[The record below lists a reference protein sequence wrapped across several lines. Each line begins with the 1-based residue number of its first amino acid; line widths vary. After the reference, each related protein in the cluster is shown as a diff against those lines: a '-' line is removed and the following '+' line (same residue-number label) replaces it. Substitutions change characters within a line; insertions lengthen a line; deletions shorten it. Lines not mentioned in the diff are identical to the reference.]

1 MRTGF
6 NEAGLGTSGPIS
18 QNTNRTSY
26 GTGGNRSAT
35 LSTYYGGKKST
46 LTESKYIKHIP
57 CEACGSSDA
66 NSLFDDGHQYCFACE
81 TYVAGDGTTTKVSK
95 KPMNKE
101 LKFYDSATYLSIV
114 DRSITSATCIAFGV
128 KQDNGKHY
136 YPYYNP
142 DGSMVAIKTRS
153 VEDKAF
159 SVTGDFKDA
168 TLFGQNLFAKSGR
181 YLTICEGELD
191 ALAAYQMQGSK
202 YPCVSIRS
210 GASGALKDCKA
221 QYEWIDS
228 FENIVL
234 AFDADEPGQKAAQ
247 AVAEL
252 FGGKVKIMKHRTGYK
267 DACDYLEN
275 NASKEFVDTWWGAES
290 YIPDGIVQGNS
301 LWDMVSAPI
310 EKADCDYPY
319 EALNKLTYGIRKG
332 ELVMVTAG
340 SGLGKSQFLR
350 EIVWHILNKTTD
362 NIGLMF
368 LEEGVRKTARSLMSL
383 AINKPIH
390 LPDVEVS
397 PEELKDAFDRTLGSD
412 RVYLF
417 DHFGSTS
424 LENIVNRV
432 RYMAK
437 GLGCGYVF
445 LDHISIIVSGGDVG
459 DERKALDAIMTK
471 LRMIVQETGIS
482 LICVSHLKRNEG
494 RGHEEGAVTSLAQL
508 RGSGAIAQ
516 LSDIVIGL
524 ERNGQAEDMI
534 ERNTTSVRV
543 LKNRFS
549 GYTGNCGS
557 LLYNGQTGRML
568 EIKDTL

>member
-1 MRTGF
+1 M
-6 NEAGLGTSGPIS
+6 LIV
-18 QNTNRTSY
+18 QD
-26 GTGGNRSAT
+26 
-35 LSTYYGGKKST
+35 
-46 LTESKYIKHIP
+46 SKYLKHIP
-57 CEACGSSDA
+57 CESCGSSDA

-81 TYVAGDGTTTKVSK
+81 TYVAGDGTVTQTKVT
-95 KPMNKE
+95 KPMNKDI
-101 LKFYDSATYLSIV
+101 KFYDNASTLSIAS
-114 DRSITSATCIAFGV
+114 RGITSATCITYGV
-128 KQDNGKHY
+128 RQNEGKHY
-136 YPYYNP
+136 YPYFDT
-142 DGSMVAIKTRS
+142 DGTLTAVKTRD
-153 VEDKAF
+153 VEHKQF
-159 SVTGDFKDA
+159 SIAGDFPSA
-168 TLFGQNLFAKSGR
+168 TLFGQQLFTKSGR
-181 YLTICEGELD
+181 YLTLCEGELD

-202 YPCVSIRS
+202 YPCVSVRN
-210 GASGALKDCKA
+210 GAQAALKDCKA

-228 FENIVL
+228 FENIVIC
-234 AFDADEPGQKAAQ
+234 FDADEPGQKASQ

-252 FGGKVKIMKHRTGYK
+252 FGGKVKVMKHKKGYK

-275 NASKEFVDTWWGAES
+275 GSGKEFIDAWWSAES

-310 EKADCDYPY
+310 AKADCDYPY
-319 EALNKLTYGIRKG
+319 EGLNKLTYGIRKG

-350 EIVWHILNKTTD
+350 EIVWHILNKTPD

-383 AINKPIH
+383 AVNKPIH
-390 LPDVEVS
+390 LPDVEVT

-412 RVYLF
+412 RIYLF

-424 LENIVNRV
+424 LENIINRV

-437 GLGCGYVF
+437 GLNCGYVF
-445 LDHISIIVSGGDVG
+445 LDHLSIIVSGGDVG

-482 LICVSHLKRNEG
+482 LICASHLKRPENK
-494 RGHEEGAVTSLAQL
+494 GHEEGAATSLAQL

-524 ERNGQAEDMI
+524 ERNGQAQDMI

-549 GYTGNCGS
+549 GYTGHCGA

-568 EIKDTL
+568 EIQDTL

>member
-1 MRTGF
+1 M
-6 NEAGLGTSGPIS
+6 
-18 QNTNRTSY
+18 QD
-26 GTGGNRSAT
+26 
-35 LSTYYGGKKST
+35 
-46 LTESKYIKHIP
+46 SKYLRHIP
-57 CEACGSSDA
+57 CENCGSSDA

-81 TYVAGDGTTTKVSK
+81 TYIAGDGTVTTQKAV
-95 KPMNKE
+95 KPMNKD
-101 LKFYDSATYLSIV
+101 LKFYDNSTSTSIV
-114 DRSITSATCIAFGV
+114 SRGITSATCIAYGV
-128 KQDNGKHY
+128 RQDTGKHY
-136 YPYYNP
+136 YPYY
-142 DGSMVAIKTRS
+142 DAEGVMTAVKTRL
-153 VEDKAF
+153 VETKDF
-159 SVTGDFKDA
+159 SIAGDFKDA
-168 TLFGQNLFAKSGR
+168 MLFGQNLFTKAGR

-191 ALAAYQMQGSK
+191 ALASYQMQGSK
-202 YPCVSIRS
+202 YPCVSVRN
-210 GASGALKDCKA
+210 GAQAALKDCKT

-228 FENIVL
+228 FENIVIC
-234 AFDADEPGQKAAQ
+234 FDADEPGQKAAQ

-252 FGGKVKIMKHRTGYK
+252 FGGKVKVMKHKKGYK

-275 NASKEFVDTWWGAES
+275 HAGKEFIDSWWAAES
-290 YIPDGIVQGNS
+290 YVPDGIIQGNS
-301 LWDMVSAPI
+301 LWDLVSTPL

-319 EALNKLTYGIRKG
+319 DGLNSLTYGIRKG

-350 EIVWHILNKTTD
+350 EVVWHIINKTTD
-362 NIGLMF
+362 KIGLMF
-368 LEEGVRKTARSLMSL
+368 LEESVRKTARSLMSL
-383 AINKPIH
+383 AVNKPIH
-390 LPDVEVS
+390 LPDVEVTD
-397 PEELKDAFDRTLGSD
+397 EELKDAFNRTLGSD
-412 RVYLF
+412 RIYLF

-437 GLGCGYVF
+437 GLNCGYVF
-445 LDHISIIVSGGDVG
+445 LDHLSIIVSGGDVG

-471 LRMIVQETGIS
+471 LRMLVQETGIS

-494 RGHEEGAVTSLAQL
+494 RGHEEGAATSLAQL

-534 ERNTTSVRV
+534 ERNTTSVRC

-549 GYTGNCGS
+549 GFTGAAGS
-557 LLYNGQTGRML
+557 LLYNSQTGRML

>member
-26 GTGGNRSAT
+26 GTSGNRSAT

-290 YIPDGIVQGNS
+290 YIPDGIIQGNS

>member
-1 MRTGF
+1 MRNRF
-6 NEAGLGTSGPIS
+6 NEAGDGITGRTN

-26 GTGGNRSAT
+26 GVGRGSGTA
-35 LSTYYGGKKST
+35 LSTNYGGGFKT
-46 LTESKYIKHIP
+46 LTESKFLYHMA
-57 CEACGSSDA
+57 CGECGSSDGNA
-66 NSLFDDGHQYCFACE
+66 MHSDGHTYCHVCH
-81 TYVAGDGTTTKVSK
+81 TYKARNGEITKDYK

-101 LKFYDSATYLSIV
+101 LNFYDSATSLSIV
-114 DRSITSATCIAFGV
+114 DRGITSATCIAFGV
-128 KQDNGKHY
+128 KQDSGKHY
-136 YPYYNP
+136 YPYYDA
-142 DGSMVAIKTRS
+142 DGKMVAIKTRI
-153 VEDKAF
+153 VENKSF
-159 SVTGDFKDA
+159 SVAGDFKEA
-168 TLFGQNLFAKSGR
+168 TLFGQNLFPKSGR

-445 LDHISIIVSGGDVG
+445 LDHISIIISGGDVG

-534 ERNTTSVRV
+534 ERNTTNVRV

-549 GYTGNCGS
+549 GYTGNCGA

>member
-1 MRTGF
+1 M
-6 NEAGLGTSGPIS
+6 PV
-18 QNTNRTSY
+18 
-26 GTGGNRSAT
+26 
-35 LSTYYGGKKST
+35 
-46 LTESKYIKHIP
+46 SKFVKHLP
-57 CEACGSSDA
+57 CEHCGSSNA
-66 NSLFDDGHQYCFACE
+66 NALYDDGHTHCFKCE
-81 TYVAGDGTTTKVSK
+81 TYTSSNGETTTMKAV
-95 KPMNKE
+95 KPMNKDIQ
-101 LKFYDSATYLSIV
+101 FYDSATNSSIS
-114 DRSITSATCIAFGV
+114 DRGITSATCLTYGV
-128 KQDNGKHY
+128 KQSTGKHY
-136 YPYYNP
+136 YPFYDD
-142 DGSMVAIKTRS
+142 DGTLAAVKTRD
-153 VEDKAF
+153 VANKQF
-159 SVTGDFKDA
+159 SIAGDFNGA
-168 TLFGQNLFAKSGR
+168 TLFGQQLFAKAGR

-191 ALAAYQMQGSK
+191 AMAAYQMQGSK
-202 YPCVSIRS
+202 YPCVSVRN
-210 GASGALKDCKA
+210 GASAALKDCKA

-228 FENIVL
+228 FENIVI
-234 AFDADEPGQKAAQ
+234 AFDADEAGQKASQ

-252 FGGKVKIMKHRTGYK
+252 FGGKVKVMKHKKGYK
-267 DACDYLEN
+267 DACDYLKDN
-275 NASKEFVDTWWGAES
+275 SGKEFIDAWWGAES
-290 YIPDGIVQGNS
+290 YIPDGIVQGNT

-319 EALNKLTYGIRKG
+319 EQLNKLTYGIRKG

-350 EIVWHILNKTTD
+350 EIVWHILNKTSD

-383 AINKPIH
+383 AVNKPIH
-390 LPDVEVS
+390 LPDVEVT

-437 GLGCGYVF
+437 GLGCGYVV
-445 LDHISIIVSGGDVG
+445 LDHISIIISGGDVG

-471 LRMIVQETGIS
+471 LRMLVQETGIS
-482 LICVSHLKRNEG
+482 LICVSHLKRPSDK
-494 RGHEEGAVTSLAQL
+494 GHEEGASTSLAQL

-524 ERNGQAEDMI
+524 ERNGQALDPI
-534 ERNTTSVRV
+534 ERNTTNVRV
-543 LKNRFS
+543 LKNRYS
-549 GYTGNCGS
+549 GFTGNAGS
-557 LLYNGQTGRML
+557 ILYNGSTGRML

>member
-1 MRTGF
+1 MQK
-6 NEAGLGTSGPIS
+6 N
-18 QNTNRTSY
+18 
-26 GTGGNRSAT
+26 
-35 LSTYYGGKKST
+35 
-46 LTESKYIKHIP
+46 ESKFIKHIP
-57 CEACGSSDA
+57 CNECGSSDA
-66 NSLFDDGHQYCFACE
+66 NSVWDDGHEYCYACE
-81 TYVAGDGTTTKVSK
+81 TYKHGDGTTTVKTN
-95 KPMNKE
+95 KPMKNKD
-101 LKFYDSATYLSIV
+101 LNFYDAASSLSIIE
-114 DRSITSATCIAFGV
+114 RGITSATCISYGV
-128 KQDNGKHY
+128 RQTNDKHY
-136 YPYYNP
+136 YPYYDA
-142 DGSMVAIKTRS
+142 DGVMVAVKTRD
-153 VEDKAF
+153 VENKAF
-159 SVTGDFKDA
+159 SIAGEFKDA
-168 TLFGQNLFAKSGR
+168 MLFGQQLYNKGGR

-191 ALAAYQMQGSK
+191 ALASFQMQGSK
-202 YPCVSIRS
+202 YPVVSIRN
-210 GASGALKDCKA
+210 GAQAALKDCKA

-228 FENIVL
+228 FENVVID
-234 AFDADEPGQKAAQ
+234 FDDDEPGRKASQ

-252 FGGKVKIMKHRTGYK
+252 FGGKVKVIKHKKGYK
-267 DACDYLEN
+267 DACDYLTHN
-275 NASKEFVDTWWGAES
+275 SGKEYIDAWWSAES
-290 YIPDGIVQGNS
+290 HIPDGIIQGNS
-301 LWDMVSAPI
+301 LWDIVSTPI

-383 AINKPIH
+383 AVNKPIH
-390 LPDVEVS
+390 LPDVEVTE
-397 PEELKDAFDRTLGSD
+397 EELKDAFNRTLGTD
-412 RVYLF
+412 RLYLF

-437 GLGCGYVF
+437 GLNCGYVF
-445 LDHISIIVSGGDVG
+445 LDHLSIIVSGGDVG

-471 LRMIVQETGIS
+471 LRMLVQETGIS
-482 LICVSHLKRNEG
+482 LICVSHLKRPESK
-494 RGHEEGAVTSLAQL
+494 GHEEGAATSLAQL

-534 ERNTTSVRV
+534 ERNTTHARV

-549 GYTGNCGS
+549 GFTGNAGH
-557 LLYNGQTGRML
+557 LLYSSNTGRML
-568 EIKDTL
+568 EIVNEL